1 MQAELVMVGTELL
14 LGEVRDTNAQWL
26 AAKLAEIGVHL
37 YFKSTVGDNWPRL
50 AFVLAQALSRS
61 DVVIVSGGLGPT
73 EDDLTREV
81 VAGVVGRPLV
91 HCAEAESH
99 VRQYFQ
105 HIERPMPERVLRQ
118 AWLPEGAIPIP
129 NVRGTAMGI
138 WLEMGAKLLIALPG
152 VPSELTGMTESYVL
166 PRLVRREG
174 THITHSRVLRFW
186 GIGESSL
193 EEMVEDLIRAQTNP
207 TIAPYASVG
216 EARLRLT
223 AHAATISEAQAM
235 IEPLEQEI
243 RRRAGH
249 LLYGTDESSLEQV
262 VGELLVAHTAT
273 LAIAES
279 CTGGLLAHRL
289 TNVPGSSGYFLRGWV
304 TYSNEAKTAELAVPS
319 EMIARHGAVS
329 PVVAEAMVIGARQ
342 CAASTYALATTGI
355 AGPGGGTA
363 EKPVGLVYVGLA
375 GPSAPAQV
383 VEYRFRGDRTDFKQ
397 RASSAALDLLRLRLL
412 QPGD

>member
-14 LGEVRDTNAQWL
+14 LGEVLDTNAQWL

-37 YFKSTVGDNWPRL
+37 YFKSTVGDNRTRL
-50 AFVLAQALSRS
+50 ALVLTQALSRS

-81 VAGVVGRPLV
+81 VAGVVGRPLL
-91 HCAEAESH
+91 HCAEAELH
-99 VRQYFQ
+99 VRQHFQ
-105 HIERPMPERVLRQ
+105 HIERPMPNRVLRQ
-118 AWLPEGAIPIP
+118 AWLPQGATPIP
-129 NVRGTAMGI
+129 NARGTAMGI
-138 WLEMGAKLLIALPG
+138 WLEMGTKLLIALPG
-152 VPSELTGMTESYVL
+152 VPSELTAMTENFVL
-166 PRLVRREG
+166 PRLVGREG

-193 EEMVEDLIRAQTNP
+193 EEMVEDLIREQTNP

-243 RRRAGH
+243 RKRAGH

-262 VGELLVAHTAT
+262 VGELLVARAAT
-273 LAIAES
+273 LATAES
-279 CTGGLLAHRL
+279 CTGGQLAHRL
-289 TNVPGSSGYFLRGWV
+289 TNVPGSSRYFLRGWV

-319 EMIARHGAVS
+319 EMLACHGAVS
-329 PVVAEAMVIGARQ
+329 AEVAEAMAIGARQ
-342 CAASTYALATTGI
+342 SAASTYALATTGI

-363 EKPVGLVYVGLA
+363 QKPVGLVYIGLA
-375 GPSAPAQV
+375 GPVEPTQV
-383 VEYRFRGDRTDFKQ
+383 IECRFRGDRTDFKT
-397 RASSAALDLLRLRLL
+397 RASSAGLDLLRLRLL
-412 QPGD
+412 ET